1 MYVTKEVEVEVD
13 LGDFDSQVL
22 IDELQQRDHWVPD
35 QSLLLLIQDVYEKR
49 RLGQDYQKALDDLI
63 YSTIGRIS

>member
-1 MYVTKEVEVEVD
+1 MYVTKEVEVQVD
-13 LGDFDSQVL
+13 LGDFDSQEL

>member
-35 QSLLLLIQDVYEKR
+35 QSLLLIQDVYEKR

>member
-13 LGDFDSQVL
+13 LHDFDSEDL
-22 IDELQQRDHWVPD
+22 IDELHKRNHCISPQD
-35 QSLLLLIQDVYEKR
+35 LLLIQDIYEKR

>member
-13 LGDFDSQVL
+13 LVDFDSEEL
-22 IDELQQRDHWVPD
+22 IDELQQRGHWVPD
-35 QSLLLLIQDVYEKR
+35 QSLLLMQDVYEKR

>member
-13 LGDFDSQVL
+13 CHDFDSEDL
-22 IDELQQRDHWVPD
+22 IDELQKRNHWLP
-35 QSLLLLIQDVYEKR
+35 QSLLLIQDIYEKR
-49 RLGQDYQKALDDLI
+49 RLGQDYQKTLDDLI

>member
-13 LGDFDSQVL
+13 LHDFDSEQL
-22 IDELQQRDHWVPD
+22 LDELQKRDHWVPSQD
-35 QSLLLLIQDVYEKR
+35 LLLIQEIYEKR
-49 RLGQDYQKALDDLI
+49 RLGQDYQKTLDDLI